1 MSDNGSSEESDVR
14 PPAAETRGG
23 FASGRM
29 SSAAVPLEKSM
40 NFGPSTKRLL
50 RRMGPERSRLALVI
64 VLAVVSVS
72 LVVLGPRV
80 LGHATDLIVSGISG
94 GGIDFTALH
103 QTLFAALG
111 LYVGVGL
118 PGLAAGLHAGRRR
131 AAHDVRA
138 AGRGR
143 GQAQRAATR
152 LRRRP
157 VSR

>member
-1 MSDNGSSEESDVR
+1 MSDNGSSEEKIR

-50 RRMGPERSRLALVI
+50 RRMGPERSRLSLVV
-64 VLAVVSVS
+64 VLAIVSVS

-94 GGIDFTALH
+94 GGIDFTAGC
-103 QTLFAALG
+103 FGAMAP
-111 LYVGVGL
+111 VL
-118 PGLAAGLHAGRRR
+118 PSSSAQLPMSSKPSLSGSLAAGFSG
-131 AAHDVRA
+131 AA
-138 AGRGR
+138 
-143 GQAQRAATR
+143 
-152 LRRRP
+152 
-157 VSR
+157 VSF